1 MELYN
6 EKMFNMRQCLS
17 AIMSSNSKWR
27 NCRDRTV
34 PEVMKEIASGLKD
47 KNCVGQLIEG
57 ISDGTLAIR
66 HYWRPPENGCDCA
79 IKCFLKIMFLADL
92 AKFTLTT
99 SNFET
104 VVSVPQDN
112 IGYWSKLALGWISWQ
127 TVGRFNLQNA
137 IKIKPIFKIEK
148 IKKPLPIDNEVE
160 PESSK

>member
-1 MELYN
+1 
-6 EKMFNMRQCLS
+6 MRQCLS

-57 ISDGTLAIR
+57 ISDGTLTIR
-66 HYWRPPENGCDCA
+66 HYWRPPEVGYDRE
-79 IKCFLKIMFLADL
+79 IKCFLKIMTLADL

-127 TVGRFNLQNA
+127 TVGRSNLQKA
-137 IKIKPIFKIEK
+137 IQIKPIFKIEK
-148 IKKPLPIDNEVE
+148 IKKPLPVDNEVE